1 LVVPKGTR
9 GIFSYYSGWKQFNK
23 FVEGDF
29 DPTFNVSDY
38 PVGEW
43 TLDSDGQSITQDGV
57 TYKLYRSDEAHVYT
71 QYYTG
76 RGELEIPESVYFRG
90 HDFPVTGVEYFGV
103 SNGGYAVD
111 LLLPTTVTFVNNVKS
126 GVKTLKLPK
135 SVTSVTGLD
144 ESSYLEGF
152 EVAEGN
158 ESFSV
163 DDRGVLYSKDK
174 TTLYYAPYAKRSSF
188 TSYAVPSTVTRIGGS
203 AFYGFQQLTSVTF
216 SEGLKTIDNYAF
228 YHCSSLTS
236 CKMPSTVE
244 SIGSYA
250 FESCNLPSSLVLP
263 SSLR

>member
-1 LVVPKGTR
+1 MLGAWLSMQASATNNIIQSSPSTL
-9 GIFSYYSGWKQFNK
+9 ILSEAPDDDIN
-23 FVEGDF
+23 
-29 DPTFNVSDY
+29 
-38 PVGEW
+38 
-43 TLDSDGQSITQDGV
+43 LDSDGQSITVGDV

-76 RGELEIPESVYFRG
+76 SGELEIPEVVNFRN
-90 HDFPVTGVEYFGV
+90 HDFPVTGVEYFGTN
-103 SNGGYAVD
+103 NGGYVVD
-111 LLLPTTVTFVNNVKS
+111 LQLPTTVTFVNNVKS

-135 SVTSVTGLD
+135 SVTSVTGLH
-144 ESSYLEGF
+144 ESADLEGF

-216 SEGLKTIDNYAF
+216 SEGLK
-228 YHCSSLTS
+228 
-236 CKMPSTVE
+236 
-244 SIGSYA
+244 
-250 FESCNLPSSLVLP
+250 
-263 SSLR
+263 